1 MRIIVGLGNPG
12 KKYVYTRHNV
22 GFLVI
27 DELAKRH
34 GIRLN
39 TKKAFKALIGEGALN
54 DEKIMLVKPVA
65 YMNNSGISVKNIIN
79 YNKVSLNNLLVAYD
93 DLHLPLGEIRI
104 RSKGSSG
111 GHKGI
116 SSLMMHLDTTVFSR
130 LRIGLGPSV
139 GLETATKFVLGKFSA
154 EENKT
159 IQSAIIRAAE
169 AIECWIDTGINKCM
183 NQFN

>member
-12 KKYVYTRHNV
+12 RKYVYTRHNV

-34 GIRLN
+34 MIRLN
-39 TKKAFKALIGEGALN
+39 TKKSFKALIGEGLLN
-54 DEKIMLVKPVA
+54 DEKIMLVKPMS
-65 YMNNSGISVKNIIN
+65 YMNNSGISVKNVIN
-79 YNKVSLNNLLVAYD
+79 YTNVSLNNLLVAYD

-130 LRIGLGPSV
+130 LRIGLGSST
-139 GLETATKFVLGKFSA
+139 EFKTATNFVLGKFSA
-154 EENKT
+154 GENKT
-159 IQSAIIRAAE
+159 IQSAIPRATE
-169 AIECWIDTGINKCM
+169 AIECWIDMGINKCM

>member
-1 MRIIVGLGNPG
+1 MRIVVGLGNPG
-12 KKYVYTRHNV
+12 KKYVSTRHNV

-34 GIRLN
+34 RIRLN
-39 TKKAFKALIGEGALN
+39 TKKAFKALIGEGTLN
-54 DEKIMLVKPVA
+54 DEKIMLVKPMT

-79 YNKVSLNNLLVAYD
+79 YTNGSLNNLLVAYD

-116 SSLMMHLDTTVFSR
+116 NSLMMHLDTTVFSR
-130 LRIGLGPSV
+130 LKIGLGPSV
-139 GLETATKFVLGKFSA
+139 GLETATKFVLGKFSV
-154 EENKT
+154 EEGKI
-159 IQSAIIRAAE
+159 IQSVVTRATE
-169 AIECWIDTGINKCM
+169 AIECWVDMGINKCM